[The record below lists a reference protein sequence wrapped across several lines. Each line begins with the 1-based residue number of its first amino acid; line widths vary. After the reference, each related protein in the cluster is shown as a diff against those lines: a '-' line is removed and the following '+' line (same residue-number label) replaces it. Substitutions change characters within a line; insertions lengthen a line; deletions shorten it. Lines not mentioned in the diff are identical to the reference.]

1 MNVIVQSKTLV
12 VTEAIRSFATQQAH
26 RLLRKGRKIGQVT
39 VFLELIKRK
48 KNDMSAATAKFYVDL
63 PGKNIF
69 VQERASDLYLAISQ
83 ASKRVTRRIGKVK
96 EKRALR
102 YAKVHAFLD
111 E

>member
-12 VTEAIRSFATQQAH
+12 ITEAIRSFVTQQTH
-26 RLLRKGRKIGQVT
+26 RLIRKGRKIGQIT

-69 VQERASDLYLAISQ
+69 VQERATDLYLAISQ
-83 ASKRVTRRIGKVK
+83 ASRGVARRIGKVK
-96 EKRALR
+96 NRRSLR
-102 YAKVHAFLD
+102 FAKAHVA
-111 E
+111 